1 MIKKQNTID
10 LNTVKEGS
18 ECICILHIKGLKF
31 LKQHYYLDV
40 YVSQIKVF
48 LEGNLKYN
56 ILEKY
61 SFNDVEEEELELK
74 ELERDLML
82 DEDYLNSLKNNE
94 NEKKEILSEIE
105 KYKNEILN
113 YQTKINELQGK
124 LDNFMGY

>member
-1 MIKKQNTID
+1 M
-10 LNTVKEGS
+10 NTVKEGS

-74 ELERDLML
+74 ELERELML